1 MVLDILKVPDS
12 RLTMLCKPV
21 RPIDLNHE
29 RLGEFINNLTET
41 MYANEGVG
49 LAAPQVGVLQR
60 IFVMDVREGKMPF
73 NPIVFINPEVLV
85 KRGETVDEE
94 GCLSIPDTFL
104 MVKRA
109 YSVHIAAVNLNGEN
123 FSVTLRGMEA
133 RVAQHEI
140 DHLDGILFTDR
151 AIPTKSAARK

>member
-12 RLTMLCKPV
+12 RLKQLCHTV
-21 RPIDLNHE
+21 DSRYLNRIDL
-29 RLGEFINNLTET
+29 GSFIQNLIDT

-73 NPIVFINPEVLV
+73 NPIVFINPEILV

-109 YSVHIAAVNLNGEN
+109 YSVHIAAVNLNGDN

-140 DHLDGILFTDR
+140 DHLDGILFTER